1 MGMIMRNSSIVTTR
15 ESNIYKVP
23 AVIVIPEEQDI
34 VILIGPSLIC
44 WLWPRARPPVPDSSH
59 VNIR

>member
-1 MGMIMRNSSIVTTR
+1 MRNSSIVTTR

-23 AVIVIPEEQDI
+23 AVTVIPEEQDI

-44 WLWPRARPPVPDSSH
+44 WWSPRARPPVPDSSH